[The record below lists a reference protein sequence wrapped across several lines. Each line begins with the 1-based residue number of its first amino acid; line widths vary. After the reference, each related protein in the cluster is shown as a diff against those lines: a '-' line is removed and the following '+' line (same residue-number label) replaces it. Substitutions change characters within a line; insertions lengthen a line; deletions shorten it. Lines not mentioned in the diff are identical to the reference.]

1 MKRHEQAPAGGFER
15 PEQPAP
21 AGGFQKPEQ
30 PASAGGFERPE
41 LLAPAGDFE
50 KPELLAPAGDFEKL
64 KTALYFGADAV
75 YLGGKQFS
83 LRSFAGNFTAEEM
96 KEAVSYAHARGKK
109 VYVAA
114 NIFARNA
121 DFPALADAFAYLQ
134 EIGADAAL
142 VSDPGAFAL
151 ARRVAPRL
159 PLHISTQAN
168 TTNRYAAAFWR
179 EQGAERV
186 VLARELSL
194 AEIAEIHAAE
204 PSLELEA
211 FVHGA
216 MCISY
221 SGRCLLSNYLAGR
234 DSNRGACI
242 QACRWKFTVRAR
254 EGGGECPVE
263 EDARGSYIFN
273 SKDLNMLPHLS
284 ALAEAG
290 VCSFKIEG
298 RMKSRYYLATVVNA
312 YRRVMDGAM
321 TVEEGQAELRKAAH
335 RDFTTAYA
343 FGGNEETVSYADSQ
357 RQGTHEYVADVL
369 EGGLVQMRNRFR
381 VGEELEVLSPSRSCN
396 QTFVVRAMEDEAGA
410 PVEDA
415 KLVMQKLRLA
425 CPVPLAAGDIL
436 RRRS

>member
-1 MKRHEQAPAGGFER
+1 
-15 PEQPAP
+15 
-21 AGGFQKPEQ
+21 
-30 PASAGGFERPE
+30 
-41 LLAPAGDFE
+41 
-50 KPELLAPAGDFEKL
+50 
-64 KTALYFGADAV
+64 
-75 YLGGKQFS
+75 
-83 LRSFAGNFTAEEM
+83 M

-134 EIGADAAL
+134 KIGADAAL

-204 PSLELEA
+204 PTLELEA

-321 TVEEGQAELRKAAH
+321 TVEEGQEELRKAAH

-369 EGGLVQMRNRFR
+369 EDGLVQMRNRFR
-381 VGEELEVLSPSRSCN
+381 VGDELEVLSPSRSCGK
-396 QTFVVRAMEDEAGA
+396 TFVVRAMEDEAGA